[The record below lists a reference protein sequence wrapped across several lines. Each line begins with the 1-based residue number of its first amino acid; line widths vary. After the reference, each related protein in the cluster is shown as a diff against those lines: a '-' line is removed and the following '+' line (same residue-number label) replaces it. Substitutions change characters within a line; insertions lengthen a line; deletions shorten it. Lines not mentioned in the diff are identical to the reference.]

1 MTVGSAKKASKNVQA
16 NRITEI
22 YDHSTSIWNI
32 KAFYPYSDVLIDYQI
47 LSLFTDFIIFGGF
60 DEKLN
65 VTMTTVAKFNPTKNI
80 WTKLG
85 NLQFSRHGFGA
96 IETQK
101 QLLIMGG
108 EGKKRTEICVIT
120 GEKVKCKSREPTLS
134 NFLYYPAMMVI
145 ETEYT
150 ERCKKFST
158 VQKTTTSTTKSVTK
172 LTTKSTTKSLMN
184 STTTKAHKGE

>member
-1 MTVGSAKKASKNVQA
+1 MTVGSAKKTNKKIQA

-32 KAFYPYSDVLIDYQI
+32 KAFYPFSDVLIDYQI
-47 LSLFTDFIIFGGF
+47 LSLSTDFIILGGF

-65 VTMTTVAKFNPTKNI
+65 VTITTVAKFNPTKNI

-101 QLLIMGG
+101 QFLIMGG
-108 EGKKRTEICVIT
+108 EGKKRTEIFVIT
-120 GEKVKCKSREPTLS
+120 GEKVKCKSREPILS
-134 NFLYYPAMMVI
+134 NFLYYPAMMVV

-150 ERCKKFST
+150 ERCKIFST
-158 VQKTTTSTTKSVTK
+158 VQKTTTNTA
-172 LTTKSTTKSLMN
+172 KSL
-184 STTTKAHKGE
+184 TKGE

>member
-1 MTVGSAKKASKNVQA
+1 MGGADKRGLKL
-16 NRITEI
+16 
-22 YDHSTSIWNI
+22 
-32 KAFYPYSDVLIDYQI
+32 VLIS
-47 LSLFTDFIIFGGF
+47 LSIFHLKSVRKNTQSSIPLNEQVLGGYN
-60 DEKLN
+60 EKLN
-65 VTMTTVAKFNPTKNI
+65 VTITTVAKFNPTKNI

-120 GEKVKCKSREPTLS
+120 GEKVKCKSREPTL
-134 NFLYYPAMMVI
+134 NDFLYYPAMMVI

-150 ERCKKFST
+150 ERCKNFSM
-158 VQKTTTSTTKSVTK
+158 VKKTTIATTATTATTVAKSATK
-172 LTTKSTTKSLMN
+172 LTTISTTKSLMN

>member
-1 MTVGSAKKASKNVQA
+1 MTVGSAKKTYKNVQA

-32 KAFYPYSDVLIDYQI
+32 KAFYPFSDVIIDYQI
-47 LSLFTDFIIFGGF
+47 LSLSTDFIIFGGF
-60 DEKLN
+60 DEKFN
-65 VTMTTVAKFNPTKNI
+65 VSITTVAKFNPTKNI

-108 EGKKRTEICVIT
+108 EGKKRTEICVI
-120 GEKVKCKSREPTLS
+120 S
-134 NFLYYPAMMVI
+134 Y
-145 ETEYT
+145 
-150 ERCKKFST
+150 
-158 VQKTTTSTTKSVTK
+158 
-172 LTTKSTTKSLMN
+172 
-184 STTTKAHKGE
+184 H